1 MSYIKAYRG
10 SFLKGD
16 NTERVMEFVRAA
28 DIADILPV
36 PNKQV
41 QRKPGQELV
50 WDLQAE
56 GFRIFNYNNQI
67 GNLEEIPLDES
78 KLPRLDNQG
87 KLWKG

>member
-1 MSYIKAYRG
+1 MSSIKAYRG

-36 PNKQV
+36 PKKQV

-50 WDLQAE
+50 WDLQAG
-56 GFRIFNYNNQI
+56 GFRIFNYTNQI

-78 KLPRLDNQG
+78 QLPRLDNKG